1 MASLRFSSF
10 GAATVPLSKIVVDK
24 DLNMGPYAIKGV
36 YRPEDWA
43 TETLEWGDIPA
54 GEPIPF
60 SGNLSPYVT
69 WITLKTF
76 EVPPGDSYKWR
87 FKIITYRNINTSAN
101 FKITADGVELYS
113 ISNYGDGTLIV
124 DLFIPAGTTV
134 TIEGYNT
141 EEYLYRVEDGSNV
154 QNLGIVGGA
163 KTFDLT
169 GKWLA
174 LGIDMHGL
182 DATVKIHGEE
192 VPYSDYAKYFPIV
205 PTELKFPGGWAGSQE
220 RPVVK
225 VYKMT

>member
-1 MASLRFSSF
+1 MSSLRFASF

-24 DLNMGPYAIKGV
+24 ALDMGPYAIRV
-36 YRPEDWA
+36 RPEEWA

-54 GEPIPF
+54 GDPIPF
-60 SGNLSPYVT
+60 SGILSPYNT
-69 WITLKTF
+69 WITLKMF
-76 EVPPGDSYKWR
+76 EAPPGDSYKWR

-113 ISNYGDGTLIV
+113 ISNYGQGTLTV

-174 LGIDMHGL
+174 LGLDMKGL
-182 DATVKIHGEE
+182 AATVKIHGEE

-205 PTELKFPGGWAGSQE
+205 PTELKFPSGWAGSQE
-220 RPVVK
+220 RPVLK
-225 VYKMT
+225 VYKVT